1 MTKWIVSI
9 PTLRDE
15 PGEPGGR
22 IPGVQLY
29 VVEASHPRL
38 ARRAA
43 LDRAAGAPALRH
55 RRGAALLV
63 EKLVI
68 SPWNGPDDRVSPPTS
83 GIRG

>member
-9 PTLRDE
+9 PTLRED
-15 PGEPGGR
+15 PGER
-22 IPGVQLY
+22 VPGVQLY

-55 RRGAALLV
+55 RRGAALQV
-63 EKLVI
+63 ERLVI
-68 SPWNGPDDRVSPPTS
+68 ARWTGPDDGVSAPTP
-83 GIRG
+83 GLTG